1 MEFSDLGQ
9 ALQEGTKVLMRIAL
23 GTALLAAS
31 SIPWVRQS
39 VREERKKKKEGKRL
53 RKPLKGPGG
62 GMEIRDG

>member
-39 VREERKKKKEGKRL
+39 VREERKKKKENVEWIFVIGYW
-53 RKPLKGPGG
+53 
-62 GMEIRDG
+62 EEV